1 MITIKLDVDR
11 DYTFDNAL
19 DNVSLYCLNLAWN
32 YGGVTFGGQVGTY
45 AEILPPSRSII
56 TLVDLDDRF
65 NLSDSGSAYY
75 GKLKRGVLVRGS
87 VTSNSQQLFEHR
99 IVRVSSTSR
108 SQDDGSR
115 IVTLECNDPMENWA
129 QSSYIARLQ
138 KSVRIDEIIAD
149 MVNDA
154 TLAYPYAQ
162 SGAVA
167 GIAIAGASVV
177 QNALN
182 FIDLEQARTTLDY
195 AGDIET
201 DDTSVQAYLGKHLP
215 AEGGGRL
222 FWSRSG
228 KVRFHDR
235 YFDATQAITITLDN
249 DDLQSW
255 QTANGANLANF
266 VKVSYAVREL
276 GTPATKIAEATNLPI
291 KGPQGSYKNFTL
303 RYRDFSGNDLAVASD
318 NVITP
323 VVGTDVICYDGE
335 SGGVID
341 NDFVRVGVDRVG
353 AKEIQ
358 FSVNNPSSFGDP
370 RSKDRWIHTL
380 QVRGTPL
387 YSRDKQEAV
396 LFDAES
402 IHDNGKHALQL
413 NYNVIHDAD
422 FAESLARY
430 TLNKRKTAREDISS
444 LTFVVHTGNIGT
456 LSGLDIG
463 SSFNLSSS
471 HFDDGATMT
480 YVVVGQEWSIVG
492 DVSQPSTLILH
503 VFARDLAPVAIAGIA
518 IAGTTSAT
526 VAL

>member
-1 MITIKLDVDR
+1 MITIKLDIDR

-19 DNVSLYCLNLAWN
+19 DDVSLYCLSASWN

-45 AEILPPSRSII
+45 AEILPPSRSVI
-56 TLVDLDDRF
+56 TLIDLDDRF

-75 GKLKRGVLVRGS
+75 GKLKRGVLIRAS
-87 VTSNSQQLFEHR
+87 VTANSQQLFEHR
-99 IVRVSSTSR
+99 IGRVSSTSR
-108 SQDDGSR
+108 SRADGSR
-115 IVTLECNDPMENWA
+115 IVTLECNDPLENWV
-129 QSSYIARLQ
+129 QSPYIARLQ
-138 KSVRIDEIIAD
+138 KNVRIDEIVED
-149 MVNDA
+149 VVNDA

-167 GIAIAGASVV
+167 GIAITGVSVV

-182 FIDLEQARTTLDY
+182 FIDFEQARTTLDY
-195 AGDIET
+195 AGDVET
-201 DDTSVQAYLGKHLP
+201 DDTSVQSHLAKHLP

-222 FWSRSG
+222 FWSRNG
-228 KVRFHDR
+228 TVRFHDR
-235 YFDATQAITITLDN
+235 YFDVTQTISVTLD
-249 DDLQSW
+249 DTDLQTW

-266 VKVSYAVREL
+266 ITASYAVREL

-291 KGPQGSYKNFTL
+291 KVTQGSYKNFTL
-303 RYRDFSGNDLAVASD
+303 RYRDFSGNDLGVASD
-318 NVITP
+318 DVITP
-323 VVGTDVICYDGE
+323 VVGTDVICYDGQ
-335 SGGVID
+335 SGGVVD
-341 NDFVRVGVDRVG
+341 NDFVSVGVDRVG

-358 FSVNNPSSFGDP
+358 FSVYNNSSYGDP

-387 YSRDKQEAV
+387 YSRDKQEV
-396 LFDAES
+396 TLIDADS
-402 IHDNGKHALQL
+402 IHANGKHALQL

-444 LTFVVHTGNIGT
+444 LTFIVHGGNIEA
-456 LSGLDIG
+456 LSSLDIG

-480 YVVVGQEWSIVG
+480 YIVVGQEWSIVG
-492 DVSQPSTLILH
+492 DASQPSTLILH
-503 VFARDLAPVAIAGIA
+503 VVARDLTPVAIAGIA
-518 IAGTTSAT
+518 IVGTVSAT